1 MTRANFALQPN
12 SMPQSIAYSI
22 VETVR
27 KLSGISIDPE
37 NAGFLELRINR
48 RVRELGLPNL
58 AQYLAILNGPKG
70 QSEANHLV
78 EMLATHTTD
87 FFREPA
93 HYRFL
98 EQTGL
103 PSLIASGAGKE
114 WPLTVWSAACSL
126 GSELW
131 SAAMVIDKVSLTVLG
146 GLRWSLEGTDIS
158 RRILRRAE
166 SGVFSADEI
175 SGIPEALRQK
185 YLLRGGESLR
195 SKTGQILFRI
205 DSKLRQK
212 ARFQWAN
219 LVAPTA
225 PINIT
230 ADVIFLRNVLIY
242 FEPAD
247 QQAAVATVLRGL
259 RPGGYLFIGHSEQ
272 IGPLPSGISQV
283 APAVFRKGP
292 EDV

>member
-12 SMPQSIAYSI
+12 SMPATIALSI
-22 VETVR
+22 VDTVR
-27 KLSGISIDPE
+27 KLSGISIDPQ

-58 AQYLAILNGPKG
+58 AQYLSILNGPTGK
-70 QSEANHLV
+70 SEATHLV

-98 EQTGL
+98 EHTGL
-103 PSLIASGAGKE
+103 PSLIEAGAGKE
-114 WPLTVWSAACSL
+114 WPLTIWSAACSL

-131 SAAMVIDKVSLTVLG
+131 SAAMVVDQNSNSVMG
-146 GLRWSLEGTDIS
+146 GLRWSLQGTDIS

-175 SGIPEALRQK
+175 SGIPEAMRQK
-185 YLLRGGESLR
+185 YLLRGGASLR
-195 SKTGQILFRI
+195 TKTGQNLFRI
-205 DSKLRQK
+205 DPKLRQK
-212 ARFQWAN
+212 AQFQWAN
-219 LVAPTA
+219 LVAPTV

-272 IGPLPSGISQV
+272 IGPLPAGMTQV
-283 APAVFRKGP
+283 APAVFRKSN
-292 EDV
+292 ENV

>member
-1 MTRANFALQPN
+1 MTRADFVLQPN

-22 VETVR
+22 VDTVR
-27 KLSGISIDPE
+27 KLSGISIDPQ

-58 AQYLAILNGPKG
+58 AQYLAILNGPTG

-98 EQTGL
+98 EQTVL
-103 PSLIASGAGKE
+103 PTLISSGAGKE
-114 WPLTVWSAACSL
+114 RPLTVWSAACSL

-131 SAAMVIDKVSLTVLG
+131 SAAMVIDQNSHSVLG
-146 GLRWSLEGTDIS
+146 GLRFSLRGTDIS

-166 SGVFSADEI
+166 SGIFSSDEI
-175 SGIPEALRQK
+175 SGIPEPLRQK
-185 YLLRGGESLR
+185 YLLRGGASLR
-195 SKTGQILFRI
+195 SRTGQNLFRI
-205 DSKLRQK
+205 DPKLRDK
-212 ARFQWAN
+212 AQFQWAN
-219 LVAPTA
+219 LVAPMA

-247 QQAAVATVLRGL
+247 QQAAVTTVLKGL
-259 RPGGYLFIGHSEQ
+259 RPGGYLFVGHSEQ
-272 IGPLPSGISQV
+272 IGRLPAGLSQV
-283 APAVFRKGP
+283 APAVFRKSP
-292 EDV
+292 EDA

>member
-1 MTRANFALQPN
+1 MTQSQFSLQPN
-12 SMPQSIAYSI
+12 VMPTSIAYSI

-27 KLSGISIDPE
+27 KLSGISVDPQ

-58 AQYLAILNGPKG
+58 AQYLSILNGPMG

-93 HYRFL
+93 HYRYL
-98 EQTGL
+98 EQNAL
-103 PSLIASGAGKE
+103 PELIARGAGKE
-114 WPLTVWSAACSL
+114 WVLTVWSAACSI

-131 SAAMVIDKVSLTVLG
+131 SAAMLVDQISAMTLG
-146 GLRWSLEGTDIS
+146 GLRWSLFGTDIS

-166 SGVFSADEI
+166 NGVFSGDEI
-175 SGIPEALRQK
+175 SGIPEPLRAK
-185 YLLRGGESLR
+185 YLLRGGPNLR
-195 SKTGQILFRI
+195 SKTGQNLFRI
-205 DSKLRQK
+205 TPKLRQK
-212 ARFQWAN
+212 SQFQWAN

-225 PINIT
+225 PIDVL

-242 FEPAD
+242 FEAVD
-247 QQAAVATVLRGL
+247 QQAAVDTVVRAL

-272 IGPLPSGISQV
+272 IGQMPAKMAQV
-283 APAVFRKGP
+283 APAVFRKDP
-292 EDV
+292 DHD